1 MNIKQTQKGFTLIE
15 LMIVVAIVG
24 ILAAIALPAYS
35 DYSVRAKMTEVILAA
50 GQCKSTV
57 TETVQGGETL
67 PAVLDTW
74 GCEGGTS
81 AAPLSNYVES
91 ISVAASSGIITITSR
106 GIINTGGSTPVAG
119 GTISFTPYSDGAAT
133 PAVIAAGGNI
143 FQWKCGPGATTG
155 VELKFLPSNC
165 QG

>member
-50 GQCKSTV
+50 GQCKITV
-57 TETVQGGETL
+57 MQTVQGGETL
-67 PAVLDTW
+67 PATLDKW
-74 GCEGGTS
+74 GCEGGTN

-91 ISVAASSGIITITSR
+91 ISVAATTGVITIKSR
-106 GIINTGGSTPVAG
+106 GIKNTGGSTPAVG
-119 GTISFTPYSDGAAT
+119 GTISFTPYSTSGTDAI
-133 PAVIAAGGNI
+133 AVGGNI
-143 FQWKCGPGATTG
+143 FQWVCGPGSAAGT
-155 VELKFLPSNC
+155 ELKFLPSNC

>member
-1 MNIKQTQKGFTLIE
+1 MNTQQTQKGFTLIE

-67 PAVLDTW
+67 PATVDTW
-74 GCEGGTS
+74 GCEGGTN

-91 ISVAASSGIITITSR
+91 VSVAATTGVITVKSR
-106 GIINTGGSTPVAG
+106 GITNTSGPAAG
-119 GTISFTPYSDGAAT
+119 GTISFTPYSNSGTAA
-133 PAVIAAGGNI
+133 IAAGGNI
-143 FQWKCGPGATTG
+143 FRWVCGQGATTG

>member
-1 MNIKQTQKGFTLIE
+1 MRTHQTQKGFTLIE

-35 DYSVRAKMTEVILAA
+35 DYSVRVKMTEVILAA

-67 PAVLDTW
+67 PATLDTW
-74 GCEGGTS
+74 GCEGGTN

-91 ISVAASSGIITITSR
+91 VSVAATTGVITVKSR
-106 GIINTGGSTPVAG
+106 GITNTGGTTPAAG
-119 GTISFTPYSDGAAT
+119 GTISFTPYSTSGTAAIE
-133 PAVIAAGGNI
+133 VGGNI
-143 FQWKCGPGATTG
+143 FRWVCGQGATTG

>member
-57 TETVQGGETL
+57 TETLQGGGTL
-67 PAVLDTW
+67 PDATEW
-74 GCEGGTS
+74 GCEETTATS
-81 AAPLSNYVES
+81 QYLAAINVD
-91 ISVAASSGIITITSR
+91 ATGIITVTSQNFKNAASGTNG
-106 GIINTGGSTPVAG
+106 GIIQFKPVSDANNSAITVGSALYGWNCGPA
-119 GTISFTPYSDGAAT
+119 AAT
-133 PAVIAAGGNI
+133 PVL
-143 FQWKCGPGATTG
+143 T
-155 VELKFLPSNC
+155 KFLPSTC
-165 QG
+165 QVDP